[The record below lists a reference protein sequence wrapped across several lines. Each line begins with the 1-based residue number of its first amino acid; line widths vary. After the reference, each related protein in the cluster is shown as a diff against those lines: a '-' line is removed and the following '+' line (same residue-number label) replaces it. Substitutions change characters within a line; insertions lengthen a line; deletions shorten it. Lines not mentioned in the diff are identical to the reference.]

1 MIVRAASRLHF
12 GMFGF
17 GPELPRQFGGVGMM
31 IEAPAL
37 VVQITAGASS
47 KKLNPL
53 EDRASEFASRAARF
67 FQLDPDASF
76 AIEVAASPRQHQGL
90 GLGTQLGLA
99 VAAGIAELTG
109 RGPLAPE
116 VLARAVGRAARSS
129 VGAYGFCQGGLI
141 VDSGHA
147 LGDDVGELAGRFEV
161 PDEWRLLLITPQQAE
176 GLAGA
181 AELAAFAA
189 LPDTPLAVAAELQT
203 IATEGIIPALKARN
217 CVAFGDNVY
226 EFGRLSGE
234 CFSAVQGGPFASPEI
249 EQLVD
254 WLRAN
259 GVHGC
264 GQSSWGPTVYAIL
277 PNLATAERIA
287 GELRAAQLF
296 ADYEVQLAAPCNH
309 GAQIS

>member
-1 MIVRAASRLHF
+1 
-12 GMFGF
+12 MFGF

-31 IEAPAL
+31 IDAPAL
-37 VVQITAGASS
+37 MVQITSGAAR
-47 KKLNPL
+47 KKMSPL
-53 EDRASEFASRAARF
+53 ELRAGEFANRAMRF
-67 FQLDPDASF
+67 FQLDSGVSF
-76 AIEVAASPRQHQGL
+76 VIEVVASPRQHQGL

-161 PDEWRLLLITPQQAE
+161 PEEWRVLLVTPPQGK

-189 LPDTPLAVAAELQT
+189 LPDTPLAVAAELEA

-217 CVAFGDNVY
+217 CTAFGDNVY

-249 EQLVD
+249 QQLVE

-287 GELRAAQLF
+287 GDLRSAALF
-296 ADYEVQLAAPCNH
+296 ADYEVQFAAPCNR
-309 GAQIS
+309 GAIVS

>member
-1 MIVRAASRLHF
+1 MIAQRSVLVRAASRLHF

-31 IEAPAL
+31 IDARAL
-37 VVQITAGASS
+37 VVQITSGEISRKSS
-47 KKLNPL
+47 PL
-53 EDRASEFASRAARF
+53 ETRALEFATRAARF
-67 FQLDPDASF
+67 FQLDPSESF

-116 VLARAVGRAARSS
+116 VLARAAGRAARSS

-161 PDEWRLLLITPQQAE
+161 PEEWRVLLITPPQAE

-181 AELAAFAA
+181 AEVAAFAA
-189 LPDTPLAVAAELQT
+189 LPDTPLAVAAELQA

-217 CVAFGDNVY
+217 CTAFGDNVY

-234 CFSAVQGGPFASPEI
+234 CFAAVQGGVFASPEI
-249 EQLVD
+249 ESVVE
-254 WLRAN
+254 WLRAAR
-259 GVHGC
+259 C
-264 GQSSWGPTVYAIL
+264 RRLWAIIVG
-277 PNLATAERIA
+277 ADRVCDSAEPGRR
-287 GELRAAQLF
+287 RA
-296 ADYEVQLAAPCNH
+296 H
-309 GAQIS
+309 RR